1 VEDPLLRDGRIRII
15 GGRAGVGKSEFSSNY
30 ALQLRV
36 LGIRPTLVD
45 LDVVN
50 PYFTTREQRGMFTD
64 AGVSV
69 IGPSEDAT
77 ANDVPAIPPDIRRIF
92 DPEGGHVVVDL
103 GGDVNGARAFG
114 PYVKRLRPGD
124 HDFFLL
130 VNANRPHHE
139 TASEVLEFW
148 TEYEKMSGLTVT
160 GIVNNTHLLRETGAD
175 DLRRGELLCRE
186 LSALAGV
193 PYRYLVA
200 AEGREGELDFQTQA
214 GAVFRLRQ
222 YLRPQWLD

>member
-1 VEDPLLRDGRIRII
+1 MGEPLLRDGRIRII
-15 GGRAGVGKSEFSSNY
+15 GGRAGVGKSEFTSNY
-30 ALQLRV
+30 ALQLRG
-36 LGIRPTLVD
+36 LEIRPTIVD

-50 PYFTTREQRGMFTD
+50 PYFTTREQRGMFAD

-69 IGPSEDAT
+69 IGPSADAT
-77 ANDVPAIPPDIRRIF
+77 ANDLPAIPSEIQRIF
-92 DPEGGHVVVDL
+92 DPAGGHVVVDL

-124 HDFFLL
+124 HEFFLL

-148 TEYEKMSGLTVT
+148 TDYEKMSGLKVT

-175 DLRRGELLCRE
+175 DLRRGELLSRE
-186 LSALAGV
+186 LSELTAV
-193 PYRYLVA
+193 PYRYLVV
-200 AEGREGELDFQTQA
+200 AEGREGELDFKTRA
-214 GAVFRLRQ
+214 EAVFRLRQ